1 MIDIHCHVLPGL
13 DDGPR
18 DLEQAL
24 ALLRAIA
31 DDGVERVVLT
41 PHVYMGHF
49 DNAVGPIQE
58 AFERF
63 KGQAPAELTS
73 LLTHC
78 AAEVRLDEHVPGLL
92 RSGGLPLLSGP
103 SDTRTVLLELPD
115 TQIPVGTEKLIDHL
129 MTRGV
134 TPVIA
139 HPERNKVIR
148 ENPAKASSL
157 IDMGCRMQVTAGAL
171 LGDFGAAVAKS
182 AHHLVDA
189 ALVHA
194 VASDAHNLNG
204 RRPRMGA
211 ARAYIAQRWGSQ
223 AARQLTQTGPA
234 QLCGLE

>member
-18 DLEQAL
+18 DLVQAL
-24 ALLRAIA
+24 ALLKALA
-31 DDGVERVVLT
+31 GDGIEQVVLT
-41 PHVYMGHF
+41 PHVHMGHF
-49 DNAVGPIQE
+49 DNALQDIDE
-58 AFERF
+58 AFARF
-63 KGQAPAELTS
+63 KGQVPAELNA

-78 AAEVRLDEHVPGLL
+78 AAEVRLDENVPGLL
-92 RSGGLPLLSGP
+92 RAGGLPFLSGV
-103 SDTRTVLLELPD
+103 SERRTVLLELPD
-115 TQIPVGTEKLIDHL
+115 TRIPVGTEKLIDHL
-129 MTRGV
+129 VGRGV

-157 IDMGCRMQVTAGAL
+157 IDMGCQMQVTAGAL

-182 AHHLVDA
+182 AHHLMDA

-204 RRPRMGA
+204 RRPRMAA
-211 ARAYIAQRWGSQ
+211 ARAYIEQRWGSP

-234 QLCGLE
+234 RLCGLE

>member
-1 MIDIHCHVLPGL
+1 VIDIHCHVLPGL

-49 DNAVGPIQE
+49 DNASGHIQE
-58 AFERF
+58 VFERF
-63 KGQAPAELTS
+63 KSRVPAELTT

-92 RSGGLPLLSGP
+92 RSGGLAFLSGP

-129 MTRGV
+129 MTWGV

-148 ENPAKASSL
+148 ENSAKASSL

-211 ARAYIAQRWGSQ
+211 ARAYIAQRWGPQ
-223 AARQLTQTGPA
+223 AASQLTQTGPA